1 MGIFTKE
8 VENEISMKLPTDK
21 PVIMIRG
28 VLKEIKYTRG
38 KKGVEPV
45 LIVEQNKHKYSI
57 HCKEGI
63 PPKDVEIGETRNFF
77 SVEDVKV
84 VSEYVSVLDTDAPAT
99 SSIDIKFNI
108 DGGSSI
114 EKKVDGNSNIY
125 KLKRTKE
132 KYYRLVG
139 MNIDGRFL

>member
-1 MGIFTKE
+1 MGIFSKE
-8 VENEISMKLPTDK
+8 VETEIANKLPTDK

-45 LIVEQNKHKYSI
+45 LIVEQNKHKYQI

-63 PPKDVEIGETRNFF
+63 PPKDVQIGDVRNFF

-84 VSEYVSVLDTDAPAT
+84 VSEYIPVLEGETLPT
-99 SSIDIKFNI
+99 SSIDPEISKW
-108 DGGSSI
+108 
-114 EKKVDGNSNIY
+114 GNPPSN
-125 KLKRTKE
+125 R
-132 KYYRLVG
+132 YRM
-139 MNIDGRFL
+139 MNT

>member
-1 MGIFTKE
+1 MGIFSKE
-8 VENEISMKLPTDK
+8 TEKEITNKLPNDK

-28 VLKEIKYTRG
+28 VLKEMKYTRG

-63 PPKDVEIGETRNFF
+63 PPKDVEIGELRNFYA
-77 SVEDVKV
+77 VEDVKV
-84 VSEYVSVLDTDAPAT
+84 NSEYVPVLDGDTPAT
-99 SSIDIKFNI
+99 SSIDITFNVA
-108 DGGSSI
+108 GGTI
-114 EKKVDGNSNIY
+114 EKKVDGNSNIF

-139 MNIDGRFL
+139 ITIDERFL

>member
-1 MGIFTKE
+1 MGIFSKE
-8 VENEISMKLPTDK
+8 TEKEITNKLPNDK
-21 PVIMIRG
+21 TVIMIRG
-28 VLKEIKYTRG
+28 VLKEMKYTRG

-63 PPKDVEIGETRNFF
+63 PPKDVEIGELRNFYA
-77 SVEDVKV
+77 VEDVKV
-84 VSEYVSVLDTDAPAT
+84 NSEYVPVLDGDTPTT
-99 SSIDIKFNI
+99 SSIDITFNVA
-108 DGGSSI
+108 GGTI
-114 EKKVDGNSNIY
+114 EKKVDGNSNIF

-139 MNIDGRFL
+139 ITIDERFL

>member
-1 MGIFTKE
+1 MGIFSKE
-8 VENEISMKLPTDK
+8 TEKEITNKLPTDK

-28 VLKEIKYTRG
+28 VLKEMRYTRG

-63 PPKDVEIGETRNFF
+63 PPKDVEIGELRNFYA
-77 SVEDVKV
+77 VEDVKV
-84 VSEYVSVLDTDAPAT
+84 NTEYVPVLDGDTPTT
-99 SSIDIKFNI
+99 SSIDITFNVA
-108 DGGSSI
+108 GGTI
-114 EKKVDGNSNIY
+114 EKKVDGNSNIF
-125 KLKRTKE
+125 KLKRSKE

-139 MNIDGRFL
+139 ITIDERFL

>member
-1 MGIFTKE
+1 MGIFSKE
-8 VENEISMKLPTDK
+8 VEKEITSKLPTDK

-28 VLKEIKYTRG
+28 VLKEMKYTRG

-63 PPKDVEIGETRNFF
+63 PPKDVEIGELRNFYA
-77 SVEDVKV
+77 VEDVKV
-84 VSEYVSVLDTDAPAT
+84 NSEYVPVLDGDTPAT
-99 SSIDIKFNI
+99 SSIDITFNVA
-108 DGGSSI
+108 GGTI
-114 EKKVDGNSNIY
+114 EKKVDGNSNIF

-139 MNIDGRFL
+139 ITIDERFL

>member
-1 MGIFTKE
+1 
-8 VENEISMKLPTDK
+8 
-21 PVIMIRG
+21 MIRG
-28 VLKEIKYTRG
+28 VLKEMKYTRG

-63 PPKDVEIGETRNFF
+63 PPKDVEIGELRNFYA
-77 SVEDVKV
+77 VEDVKV
-84 VSEYVSVLDTDAPAT
+84 NSEYVPVLDGDTPTT
-99 SSIDIKFNI
+99 SSIDITFNVA
-108 DGGSSI
+108 GGTI
-114 EKKVDGNSNIY
+114 EKKVDGNSNIF

-139 MNIDGRFL
+139 ITIDERFL

>member
-1 MGIFTKE
+1 MGIFSKE
-8 VENEISMKLPTDK
+8 TEKEITNKLPTDK

-28 VLKEIKYTRG
+28 VLKEMKYTRG

-63 PPKDVEIGETRNFF
+63 PPKDVEIGELRNFYA
-77 SVEDVKV
+77 VEDVKV
-84 VSEYVSVLDTDAPAT
+84 NTEYVPVLDGDTPTT
-99 SSIDIKFNI
+99 SSIDITFNVA
-108 DGGSSI
+108 GGTI
-114 EKKVDGNSNIY
+114 EKKVDGNSNIF

-132 KYYRLVG
+132 KYLRLVATT
-139 MNIDGRFL
+139 IDERFL

>member
-1 MGIFTKE
+1 MGIFSKE
-8 VENEISMKLPTDK
+8 VEKEITSKLPTDK

-28 VLKEIKYTRG
+28 VLKEMKYTRG

-63 PPKDVEIGETRNFF
+63 PPKDVEIGELRNFYA
-77 SVEDVKV
+77 VEDVKV
-84 VSEYVSVLDTDAPAT
+84 NSEYVPELDGDTPAT
-99 SSIDIKFNI
+99 SSIDITFNVA
-108 DGGSSI
+108 GGTI
-114 EKKVDGNSNIY
+114 EKKVDGNSNIF

-139 MNIDGRFL
+139 ITIDERFL

>member
-1 MGIFTKE
+1 MGIFSKE
-8 VENEISMKLPTDK
+8 TEKEITNKLPTDK

-28 VLKEIKYTRG
+28 VLKEMKYTRG

-63 PPKDVEIGETRNFF
+63 PPKDVEIGELRNFYA
-77 SVEDVKV
+77 VEDVKV
-84 VSEYVSVLDTDAPAT
+84 NTEYVPVLDGDTPTT
-99 SSIDIKFNI
+99 SSIDITFNVA
-108 DGGSSI
+108 GGTI
-114 EKKVDGNSNIY
+114 EKKVDGNSNIF
-125 KLKRTKE
+125 KLKRSKE

-139 MNIDGRFL
+139 VTIDERFL

>member
-1 MGIFTKE
+1 MGIFSKE
-8 VENEISMKLPTDK
+8 TEKEITNKLPTDK

-28 VLKEIKYTRG
+28 VLKEMRYTRG

-63 PPKDVEIGETRNFF
+63 PPKDVEIGELRNFYA
-77 SVEDVKV
+77 VEDVKV
-84 VSEYVSVLDTDAPAT
+84 NSEYVPILDGDTPAT
-99 SSIDIKFNI
+99 SSIDITFNVA
-108 DGGSSI
+108 GGTI
-114 EKKVDGNSNIY
+114 EKKVDGNSNIF
-125 KLKRTKE
+125 KLKRSKE

-139 MNIDGRFL
+139 IAIDERFL